1 MLRYEAISSQDFS
14 TAAMIC
20 ILILLSKEIDSEFN
34 SYRRNQCKEGSI
46 EFSLIVYT
54 AQCQLKCLKAQDKC
68 KMLFG
73 IIPDLCMCLC
83 MCGFAF
89 IHLRGCSIFRSDR
102 LILIHCP
109 RTLNKR
115 LLMREDTFRPSRI
128 DKSQLCEQTTR
139 G

>member
-14 TAAMIC
+14 AAAMIC

-73 IIPDLCMCLC
+73 IILDLCMCVSMRFC
-83 MCGFAF
+83 V
-89 IHLRGCSIFRSDR
+89 HSS
-102 LILIHCP
+102 P
-109 RTLNKR
+109 R
-115 LLMREDTFRPSRI
+115 LLDIPLGSTHPYSLSPYTQHAAFNE
-128 DKSQLCEQTTR
+128 R
-139 G
+139 GYL